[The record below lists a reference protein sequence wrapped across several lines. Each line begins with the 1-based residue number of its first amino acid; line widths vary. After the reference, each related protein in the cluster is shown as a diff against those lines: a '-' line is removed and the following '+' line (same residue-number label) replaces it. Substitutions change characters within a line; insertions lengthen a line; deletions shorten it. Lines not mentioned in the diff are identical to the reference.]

1 MDLPPLH
8 DDLTFLS
15 PLSDQ
20 RADRMVRWLA
30 AGLAGGG
37 TVVDAGCGWGELLV
51 RIVAA
56 APSARGIGLD
66 LDESRVE
73 EGRRRAAARGVADRL
88 RFTAEAAAGAFIRA
102 EVDAIV
108 CIGASQVWGPQS
120 DEPGP
125 MPYAE
130 ALAGLRAGVRRGGRV
145 VFGEGIWSRPPT
157 PEVTAP
163 LGGRDDEMVVL
174 PELTELAVAHGFA
187 IAAVHEASLDEW
199 DEFESGYVAGCATWL
214 ATHSPDDP
222 DAERV
227 RERAAVQRAAYLRGY
242 RGVLG
247 LAYLQLVAV

>member
-15 PLSDQ
+15 PLSEQ

-30 AGLAGGG
+30 AGLADGG
-37 TVVDAGCGWGELLV
+37 TVLDAGCGWGELLV
-51 RIVAA
+51 RVVEA

-73 EGRRRAAARGVADRL
+73 EGRRRATARGLADRL
-88 RFTAEAAAGAFIRA
+88 RFSAEPAAGAVPD
-102 EVDAIV
+102 EVDAIIS
-108 CIGASQVWGPQS
+108 IGASQVWGPEG

-163 LGGRDDEMVVL
+163 LGGREDEMVIL

-187 IAAVHEASLDEW
+187 IAAVHEASQDEW

-214 ATHSPDDP
+214 ASHSPEDP
-222 DAERV
+222 DAEQV
-227 RERAAVQRAAYLRGY
+227 RQVAAVQRSAYLRGY